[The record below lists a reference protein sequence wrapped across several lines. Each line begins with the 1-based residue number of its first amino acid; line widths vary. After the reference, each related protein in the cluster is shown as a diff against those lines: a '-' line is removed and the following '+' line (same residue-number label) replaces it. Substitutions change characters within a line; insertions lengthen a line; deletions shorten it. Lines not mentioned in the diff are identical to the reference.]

1 MNIGDMVKK
10 SDGYGAEVIPQ
21 WIGLVVDMT
30 IVNIPTSGSSRLYL
44 DVLLPSGEIE
54 SWLASMWEF
63 I

>member
-1 MNIGDMVKK
+1 MKIGDMVKK
-10 SDGYGAEVIPQ
+10 SDGYGSECRPQ
-21 WIGLVVDMT
+21 WVGLVVDIT

-54 SWLASMWEF
+54 SWLASMCEV